1 MNLKNK
7 CILAVSIISL
17 ILVLSLIVVLSE
29 SRASNS
35 VNDQLTRV
43 ACLGDSITNMTGY
56 PADLQALLGKN
67 STVGNFGFNGAAVN
81 FYSDRTYFFSDSY
94 RYARNFQPTTVIIM
108 LGTNDARNNLDGQI
122 NNFTSNYEFMLEHI
136 INGTKPFS
144 GQPHIFLVIPPPIF
158 ENNLNLTST
167 IYTQEII
174 PRIEQ
179 VANSTGLP
187 LIDVYSPLVNHPE
200 YFPDGVHPNSVGAQ
214 IIANAVY
221 TAITS
226 SK

>member
-1 MNLKNK
+1 MPEI
-7 CILAVSIISL
+7 ILMAKLTISL
-17 ILVLSLIVVLSE
+17 
-29 SRASNS
+29 A
-35 VNDQLTRV
+35 
-43 ACLGDSITNMTGY
+43 
-56 PADLQALLGKN
+56 
-67 STVGNFGFNGAAVN
+67 
-81 FYSDRTYFFSDSY
+81 
-94 RYARNFQPTTVIIM
+94 
-108 LGTNDARNNLDGQI
+108 
-122 NNFTSNYEFMLEHI
+122 NYEFMLEHI